1 MPVLKSDFND
11 MPLCFTAVLRGTLAA
26 VVISVLGSAV
36 LGLVY
41 YFTGLKEGTLPLLAT
56 GVFLLGVFVGGGMAA
71 QYAGVRGLYHGLAV
85 ALAFFVI
92 SWLIT
97 GLLLPSPIIL
107 SGLLQKLLLCLG
119 AGAVGGVLGVS
130 LAV

>member
-1 MPVLKSDFND
+1 MPGIKTNIND
-11 MPLCFTAVLRGTLAA
+11 MPLSFPAILRGTLAA

-41 YFTGLKEGTLPLLAT
+41 YFTGLREGTLPLLAA
-56 GVFLLGVFVGGGMAA
+56 GVFMLGVFVGGGIAA

-85 ALAFFVI
+85 ALAFFVV

-97 GLLLPSPIIL
+97 GLLLPSGIIL
-107 SGLLQKLLLCLG
+107 VGLLQKLLLCLG

-130 LAV
+130 LAA